1 LSNDFNL
8 LLLQTMSFWPKK
20 ITFQDALVSSLWAL
34 IAWILW
40 SLLIIVITF
49 FSSWALQIQS
59 KFEAS
64 FQWIWWDTSTIFP
77 LILSLITFLWTS
89 LVIFLTYIILSMVS
103 SEKYKRSL
111 IIFWQI
117 SLFWLITYIFF
128 TPIYI
133 YLWIKSYENIL
144 YIFIWHTL
152 ITSFWTSVILEIM
165 NNYRNILIWIY
176 GSFIW
181 LFIASFL
188 SIIIFSTTPEWTAKL
203 FALVVILPLINFSV
217 TFFKQLFELIY
228 YKYNLVTNKDP
239 LWDIFYQIEMEEK
252 EELRL
257 QEEQNM
263 I

>member
-1 LSNDFNL
+1 MEL
-8 LLLQTMSFWPKK
+8 WPKK
-20 ITFQDALVSSLWAL
+20 ITFQDAFVSSLWAL
-34 IAWILW
+34 IAGILW

-49 FSSWALQIQS
+49 FSSGALQIQS
-59 KFEAS
+59 KFDAV
-64 FQWIWWDTSTIFP
+64 FQWIWWDTSAIFP
-77 LILSLITFLWTS
+77 LALSLITFIWTS

-103 SEKYKRSL
+103 SERYKRSF

-144 YIFIWHTL
+144 YIFIVHTL
-152 ITSFWTSVILEIM
+152 IVSFWTSIILEIM
-165 NNYRNILIWIY
+165 NNYRNILIWVY

-181 LFIASFL
+181 FFVASFL
-188 SIIIFSTTPEWTAKL
+188 SIVIFLTTPEWTAKL
-203 FALVVILPLINFSV
+203 FSLVVLLPLINFSV
-217 TFFKQLFELIY
+217 TFFKQLFELLY
-228 YKYNLVTNKDP
+228 YRYNIATNQDP

>member
-1 LSNDFNL
+1 
-8 LLLQTMSFWPKK
+8 MSFWPRK
-20 ITFQDALVSSLWAL
+20 INFQDALVSSLWAL

-59 KFEAS
+59 KFDAV
-64 FQWIWWDTSTIFP
+64 FQWIGWETSAIFP
-77 LILSLITFLWTS
+77 LALSLITFIWTS
-89 LVIFLTYIILSMVS
+89 LVIFLTYLILSMISV
-103 SEKYKRSL
+103 ERYKRSL
-111 IIFWQI
+111 VIFGQI

-133 YLWIKSYENIL
+133 YLWIQSYENIL
-144 YIFIWHTL
+144 YIFIAHTL
-152 ITSFWTSVILEIM
+152 IVSFWTSIILEIM
-165 NNYRNILIWIY
+165 NNYRNILIWLY
-176 GSFIW
+176 WNFVW
-181 LFIASFL
+181 LFISSFI

-203 FALVVILPLINFSV
+203 FILVVLLPLINFSI

-228 YKYNLVTNKDP
+228 YKYYLATNQDP

-257 QEEQNM
+257 EEEKNM